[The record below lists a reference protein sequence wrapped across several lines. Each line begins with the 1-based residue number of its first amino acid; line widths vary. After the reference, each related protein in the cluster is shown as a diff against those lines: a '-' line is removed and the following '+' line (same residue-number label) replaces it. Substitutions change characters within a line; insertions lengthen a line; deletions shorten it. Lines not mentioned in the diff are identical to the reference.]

1 MSDYGLVNERSR
13 GEDAVETL
21 TNILF
26 ATLRMSA
33 PLILAGMAGVLSQQ
47 VNLLNIALEGI
58 MLFGAFAA
66 VVAGAQLGGPWVG
79 VIVAMVVGII
89 VAALFALF
97 VIDLRANLIVAG
109 LAIIILALGL
119 TAYLL
124 VVLFDARGA
133 YAPDNLASLPAVTI
147 PLLAQIPV
155 LGAVLSGHTPLIY
168 LSWLTV
174 LLTSLFLYRTPMGVH
189 IRAIGE
195 HKAAAETAGIRVRRG
210 QYVALLIGG
219 ALCGLAGAQLSVGD
233 LSLFTDNMT
242 NGRGFIALAAVFFGA
257 ARPGL
262 TALACL
268 LFGLFEA
275 VQFRLQTSSDVPPQL
290 PQMLPYLIVVI
301 VLTVISLRR
310 KMEKSG

>member
-1 MSDYGLVNERSR
+1 MDI
-13 GEDAVETL
+13 L

-47 VNLLNIALEGI
+47 VNLLNIALEGL

-66 VVAGAQLGGPWVG
+66 VVFGAQFGDPWIGVG
-79 VIVAMVVGII
+79 AAMAAGLI
-89 VAALFALF
+89 VAALFAVF

-124 VVLFDARGA
+124 VVLFNARGA
-133 YAPDNLASLPAVTI
+133 YAPENLTSLPNVAI
-147 PLLAQIPV
+147 PLLDQIPW
-155 LGAVLSGHTPLIY
+155 LGDILSGHTPLVY
-168 LSWLTV
+168 VSWLTV
-174 LLTSLFLYRTPMGVH
+174 LLTGLFLYRTPMGVH
-189 IRAIGE
+189 MRAVGE
-195 HKAAAETAGIRVRRG
+195 HKEAAETAGIPVRRV
-210 QYVALLIGG
+210 QYVALLAGG
-219 ALCGLAGAQLSVGD
+219 VLCGLAGAQLSVGD

-290 PQMLPYLIVVI
+290 PQMLPYLIVVV

-310 KMEKSG
+310 RIQKAA